1 MSINLH
7 IERLILEGLPEGHT
21 GIGAVIEAELARL
34 LTRDGLAGAVSR
46 HEASLSAAPIML
58 VRPADLQSVGKQIG
72 GSVYE
77 TLKSSSA

>member
-1 MSINLH
+1 MSISVH
-7 IERLILEGLPEGHT
+7 IERLILEGLPEGHA
-21 GIGAVIEAELARL
+21 GIGTAIEAELARL
-34 LTRDGLAGAVSR
+34 LVRDGLAGAVSC
-46 HEASLSAAPIML
+46 HEASRSAAPIIL